1 MAAAARSGHG
11 SQRSPGATPGSR
23 TSRPLDLTQLTR
35 QTMGDRAL
43 EREVLA
49 LFVKQALTVRDRLAD
64 ADPAERRYM
73 AHSLKGSARSVGA
86 YAMADCLAEI
96 EANPQAS
103 AAIKR
108 LPVLIDALRD
118 FVAAIHR

>member
-1 MAAAARSGHG
+1 
-11 SQRSPGATPGSR
+11 
-23 TSRPLDLTQLTR
+23 
-35 QTMGDRAL
+35 MGDRAL

-64 ADPAERRYM
+64 ADPAERRNM

-86 YAMADCLAEI
+86 FAMADCLAEI